1 MPPILVEFPPYNG
14 GSLLLSVTTVV
25 GSVGVNVSFWLGEND
40 IVLIWFDLL
49 ILYESTAKL
58 FLSLLVIF
66 SFSHQ
71 SLACSL
77 YAWWWSIL
85 QTCSSFCW
93 ILLESWI
100 LTYKEQY
107 HINRAMV
114 MVCRYIAQMG
124 VIEQITW
131 WNKCLQHV
139 IWVEEIWEIGDRV

>member
-14 GSLLLSVTTVV
+14 GSLLLTVTTVV

-77 YAWWWSIL
+77 YA
-85 QTCSSFCW
+85 
-93 ILLESWI
+93 
-100 LTYKEQY
+100 
-107 HINRAMV
+107 
-114 MVCRYIAQMG
+114 
-124 VIEQITW
+124 
-131 WNKCLQHV
+131 
-139 IWVEEIWEIGDRV
+139 